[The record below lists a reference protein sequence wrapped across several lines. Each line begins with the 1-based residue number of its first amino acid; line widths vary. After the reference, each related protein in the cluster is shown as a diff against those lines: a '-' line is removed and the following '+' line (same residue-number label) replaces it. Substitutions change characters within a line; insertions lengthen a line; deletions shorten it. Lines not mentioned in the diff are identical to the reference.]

1 MSLEFVI
8 IPLTQEHE
16 INAYDII
23 KKIKQTYKNHI
34 EIEIDNN
41 YKSSLNSRIVNNKR
55 NEKDIITV
63 DHDYLETNS
72 FVIRFSEKGSRPISM
87 HIDDFIELI
96 SSLDDNDSTKIN
108 ENICNDEDE
117 ECKKDNNNEKENTCT
132 FM

>member
-16 INAYDII
+16 IDANDII
-23 KKIKQTYKNHI
+23 KKIKQTYKKHI

-41 YKSSLNSRIVNNKR
+41 YKSSLNSRIVNNKK
-55 NEKDIITV
+55 NEKDIIIV

-96 SSLDDNDSTKIN
+96 SSLD
-108 ENICNDEDE
+108 
-117 ECKKDNNNEKENTCT
+117 
-132 FM
+132 